1 MSSLTTRFTISV
13 QDGGQATTLAQRFIV
28 AALAAGHHIEQ
39 VFFYHDGVS
48 EADANTAPA
57 QDDPSSPEPWTVLAE
72 RGNFPLNV
80 CVAAGAR
87 RGVLSADEARRQHKP
102 AASLRNGFELVGL
115 GVFVEGLINAD
126 RVITFG
132 N

>member
-1 MSSLTTRFTISV
+1 MKFSLLV
-13 QDGGQATTLAQRFIV
+13 NEGPYQHQASDTAWHFAR
-28 AALAAGHHIEQ
+28 AAIEAGHEITR